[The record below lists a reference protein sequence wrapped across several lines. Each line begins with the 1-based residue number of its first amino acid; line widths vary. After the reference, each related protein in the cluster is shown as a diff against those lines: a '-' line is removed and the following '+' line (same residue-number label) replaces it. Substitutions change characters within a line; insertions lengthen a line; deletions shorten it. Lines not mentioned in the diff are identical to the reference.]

1 MLALERSRHEQSYLQ
16 QLSMDPSMHDPFGS
30 LNIDGYNHLGYNPFP
45 VGTTSFIDTPAFL
58 VEAPQHP
65 YSSNNS
71 NNNSEQQYDN
81 QKYDS
86 YAHHPSASP
95 SIATTLSSDLSASTS
110 SSASGPSLPST
121 SSSTIGSPYQDSWID
136 MNSNSGL
143 GPATVGSDGYPQEY
157 VSAGMEADMMFAHEK
172 FPDSFVGESQ
182 NAFFSVQPSQAPKLP
197 IESTQH
203 VKNSSVSASASA
215 SASSLVVD
223 GHFGA
228 ISSSGFTWQHSDVAS
243 MASKNQPIQSMSPPT
258 STSPLAGR
266 LPRKYSTSGTSGR
279 GSAMA
284 SPVARSLSGS
294 GSSPAMYSPEMPS
307 RKRSLTQDS
316 GMTTFEARKMS
327 TAEARMKHRDSLHSP
342 KRSSRPPGPRNKE
355 PFENSFFKQSSGN
368 FVPPLESSYP
378 SLIQPMQ
385 QQSSYPP
392 PTVSYAEEIQY
403 AYTRSPLF
411 NSTSPA
417 ASPLP
422 QSQILHPQQ
431 HPRSALP
438 SPYLTQ
444 SFTPRP
450 LSFAGRRSSISSEN
464 SRRSQHS
471 PLAGSVDYED
481 KSKEKGRC
489 PHPDCGR
496 VFKDLKAH
504 MLTHQSERPEKC
516 PIVTCEYHLKGF
528 SRKYDKNRHTLTHY
542 KGTMVCGFCPGSGSA
557 AEKSFNRADVFKRH
571 LTSVHG
577 VEQTAPNSRKKTP
590 PSSNRKAATYCHDA
604 TGKCSTCSSTFSNAQ
619 EFYEH
624 LDDCVLRVVQQE
636 EPSEAINLKRLTE
649 VASDDAVR
657 QTMEKHMLVDTA
669 SDVITNNNQTDDHDD
684 DTNDSNDNQNNSS
697 AKNHATGKGSL
708 KASTSNTNT
717 NTTHT
722 SSSNILSKAPSTTLT
737 SAGITKPRPTAS
749 RRRNNR
755 NNYPASWGC
764 PTNKMKMKKRVLC
777 LYDGQRRLWKDEMML
792 DNEFEVRLKL
802 LGGPN
807 DDNSP
812 GRDAYVTD
820 LDVETLKRAEA
831 VHGATEE
838 ERGPWDGDM
847 GGGAGVVGL
856 MGPAAVPLLRHMP
869 EGGMVD
875 EVNIDEL
882 MA

>member
-1 MLALERSRHEQSYLQ
+1 MLALERSHHEQSYLQ

-30 LNIDGYNHLGYNPFP
+30 LNIDGYNHLGFNPFP
-45 VGTTSFIDTPAFL
+45 LGTASFIETPSFL
-58 VEAPQHP
+58 VEAPQHL
-65 YSSNNS
+65 YGNNIS
-71 NNNSEQQYDN
+71 SEQHDN

-110 SSASGPSLPST
+110 SSVSGPSLPST

-136 MNSNSGL
+136 MNSASGL

-172 FPDSFVGESQ
+172 LPDSFV
-182 NAFFSVQPSQAPKLP
+182 
-197 IESTQH
+197 
-203 VKNSSVSASASA
+203 
-215 SASSLVVD
+215 D
-223 GHFGA
+223 
-228 ISSSGFTWQHSDVAS
+228 
-243 MASKNQPIQSMSPPT
+243 
-258 STSPLAGR
+258 
-266 LPRKYSTSGTSGR
+266 
-279 GSAMA
+279 
-284 SPVARSLSGS
+284 
-294 GSSPAMYSPEMPS
+294 
-307 RKRSLTQDS
+307 
-316 GMTTFEARKMS
+316 
-327 TAEARMKHRDSLHSP
+327 
-342 KRSSRPPGPRNKE
+342 
-355 PFENSFFKQSSGN
+355 
-368 FVPPLESSYP
+368 P

-392 PTVSYAEEIQY
+392 PTASYAEEIQY
-403 AYTRSPLF
+403 AFTRSPLF
-411 NSTSPA
+411 HSTSPA

-422 QSQILHPQQ
+422 QSQTLHPQQ

-464 SRRSQHS
+464 SRRSQRS
-471 PLAGSVDYED
+471 PLAGSVDYEE
-481 KSKEKGRC
+481 KGKEKGRC

-590 PSSNRKAATYCHDA
+590 PTSNRKAATYCHDA

-657 QTMEKHMLVDTA
+657 QTMEKHMLVDTTN
-669 SDVITNNNQTDDHDD
+669 DVITNHNQTDDHDD
-684 DTNDSNDNQNNSS
+684 DTNDSNDNNNSNTRNP
-697 AKNHATGKGSL
+697 AAGKGSL
-708 KASTSNTNT
+708 KSSASSTSTSSTNT
-717 NTTHT
+717 NTTPS
-722 SSSNILSKAPSTTLT
+722 SSSNTLSKPPSTTHT
-737 SAGITKPRPTAS
+737 TAGITKPRPTSS

-755 NNYPASWGC
+755 NNYPPSWGC
-764 PTNKMKMKKRVLC
+764 ATNKMKMKKRVLC

-802 LGGPN
+802 LGGAN
-807 DDNSP
+807 DDNGT

-820 LDVETLKRAEA
+820 LDVETLKRADA

-847 GGGAGVVGL
+847 GGSAGLVGL
-856 MGPAAVPLLRHMP
+856 MGPAAVPLMRHMP